1 MQHSTFD
8 HEGFKWDK
16 TVGLLDHSKMSK
28 DEASTVDHSSGEGE
42 GFWGVLDVVLL
53 LGLLAVVVLLVL
65 RFVKKRREQ
74 QKLRKLSINP
84 K

>member
-1 MQHSTFD
+1 M
-8 HEGFKWDK
+8 WD
-16 TVGLLDHSKMSK
+16 GLLDHSEVKMSK
-28 DEASTVDHSSGEGE
+28 DEASTVAHSSGEGE
-42 GFWGVLDVVLL
+42 GFLGVLDVVLL

-65 RFVKKRREQ
+65 RFVRKRREQ

>member
-1 MQHSTFD
+1 
-8 HEGFKWDK
+8 
-16 TVGLLDHSKMSK
+16 MSE
-28 DEASTVDHSSGEGE
+28 DEASTVAHSSGEEE
-42 GFWGVLDVVLL
+42 GFLGVLDVVLL

-65 RFVKKRREQ
+65 RFVRRRGEQ